1 MSRAQP
7 PIQKAL
13 FVDADGRLTQASFQ
27 MLANLVINTQG
38 ENDGVGVIK
47 LGPVNIHYGTGVPNG
62 VVTGTIGDLYI
73 NFSGGLVTTL
83 YVKTSGIDTDTGW
96 TGK

>member
-7 PIQKAL
+7 PIQKAI
-13 FVDADGRLTQASFQ
+13 FVDADGRLTQAAFQ

-38 ENDGVGVIK
+38 ENDESGSIK
-47 LGPVNIHYGTGVPNG
+47 LGPVTINYGTGSPAG
-62 VVTGTIGDLYI
+62 VVVGSPGDLYL
-73 NFSGGLVTTL
+73 NFSGGATTTL
-83 YVKTSGIDTDTGW
+83 YVKTSGTDTTAGW

>member
-13 FVDADGRLTQASFQ
+13 FVDADGRLTQAAFQ

-38 ENDGVGVIK
+38 ENDESGVIR
-47 LGPVNIHYGTGVPNG
+47 LGPVNIHFGTGAPGG
-62 VVTGTIGDLYI
+62 VVTGSPGDLYL
-73 NFSGGLVTTL
+73 NFSGGASTTL
-83 YVKTSGIDTDTGW
+83 YVKESGTATTAGW
-96 TGK
+96 TAK